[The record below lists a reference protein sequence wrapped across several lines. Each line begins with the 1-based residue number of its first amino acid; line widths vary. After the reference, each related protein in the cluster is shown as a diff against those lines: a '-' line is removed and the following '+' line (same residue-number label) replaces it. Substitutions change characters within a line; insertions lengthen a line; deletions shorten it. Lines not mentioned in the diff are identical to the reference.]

1 MAAERVV
8 LLARASGATAMLYHA
23 LAAHHD
29 VQVVLEDPPPPVHLL
44 RARAR
49 RLGLW
54 RVLGQVLFQ
63 LLVARRLARR
73 SRHRV
78 QAILRA
84 TGTSQAP
91 IPATVTH
98 HVPTVN
104 GPDCH
109 ALLKRLAPRVVVING
124 TRILKRGTLTAIGA
138 PVLNTHVGI
147 TPRYRGV
154 HGAYWALVNHDRAH
168 CGVTVHLVDEGID
181 TGGVLHQALIDPG
194 PEDDFSTYPVLQIA
208 AGCPLMVR
216 AVREALDGRLQ
227 VVPGTPDSARWYHP
241 TLWEYLRHRRRTGVR

>member
-23 LAAHHD
+23 LAAHFD
-29 VQVVLEDPPPPVHLL
+29 VQVVLEDPPPTMQLL
-44 RARAR
+44 RSRIR

-63 LLVARRLARR
+63 VCVARPLAKR
-73 SRHRV
+73 SKERV
-78 QAILRA
+78 QNILRS

-91 IPATVTH
+91 IPSAITH
-98 HVPTVN
+98 RVPTVN
-104 GPDCH
+104 GAACH
-109 ALLKRLAPRVVVING
+109 TMLQRLAPRVVVING
-124 TRILKRGTLTAIGA
+124 TRILKGATLQAIGV

-154 HGAYWALVNHDRAH
+154 HGAYWALVNDDRAH

-181 TGGVLHQALIDPG
+181 TGGVLHQAVIDSG

-208 AGCPLMVR
+208 AGCPLMVQ
-216 AVREALDGRLQ
+216 AVREAVDDRLR
-227 VVPGTPDSARWYHP
+227 VVNGTADSGRWYHP
-241 TLWEYLRHRRRTGVR
+241 TLGEYLRHRLRKGVR